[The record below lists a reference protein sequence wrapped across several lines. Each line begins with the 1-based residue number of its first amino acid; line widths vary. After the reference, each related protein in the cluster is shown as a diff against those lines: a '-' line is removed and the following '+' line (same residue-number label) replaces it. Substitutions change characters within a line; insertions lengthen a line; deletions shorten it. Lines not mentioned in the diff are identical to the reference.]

1 MQFIIIFYTK
11 WKKSQAQGFTDFRM
25 TVSKISTINSG
36 DTVTV
41 SHCRSVTVRTSLKSQ
56 RFETRTFS
64 KPFIFRR
71 DELFIYA
78 EYLVNTDNA
87 KTILTE
93 VIQDNWHAGAVIS
106 QGRVTNLN
114 P

>member
-1 MQFIIIFYTK
+1 M
-11 WKKSQAQGFTDFRM
+11 
-25 TVSKISTINSG
+25 VTI
-36 DTVTV
+36 
-41 SHCRSVTVRTSLKSQ
+41 RTSLKSQ

-87 KTILTE
+87 KTILAE

-106 QGRVTNLN
+106 QGQGWIGKYSLTIIIWKKCEKNVGSIIHRSHEYDH
-114 P
+114 

>member
-1 MQFIIIFYTK
+1 M
-11 WKKSQAQGFTDFRM
+11 
-25 TVSKISTINSG
+25 SKISTVNSG

-106 QGRVTNLN
+106 QGRVTNLRSLKVLKVLSN
-114 P
+114 DPELTKLKRMKRTI

>member
-11 WKKSQAQGFTDFRM
+11 WKKSPDQGFTDFRM
-25 TVSKISTINSG
+25 TVTEISTINSG
-36 DTVTV
+36 DTVT
-41 SHCRSVTVRTSLKSQ
+41 VTVRTSLKSQ

-87 KTILTE
+87 KTILAE

-106 QGRVTNLN
+106 QGQG
-114 P
+114 

>member
-1 MQFIIIFYTK
+1 
-11 WKKSQAQGFTDFRM
+11 M
-25 TVSKISTINSG
+25 TVSEMSTINSG
-36 DTVTV
+36 DTVI
-41 SHCRSVTVRTSLKSQ
+41 VTVRTSLKSQ

-106 QGRVTNLN
+106 QGRVTNLRSFKSAMT
-114 P
+114 